1 MRKDIE
7 LQMMKDKSIC
17 REARLTLR
25 VDGAA
30 RGNPGHAGIGGI
42 ISNEAGCKLLSFSEY
57 IGETT
62 NNVAEYSALI
72 FGLRE
77 AAKLKSNSVVVYSD
91 SELLVQQLNG
101 LYKVKNAGLK
111 PLFGEA
117 RRLLSSYMGV
127 TVYHVP
133 REENSEADKLANQA
147 IEDYLSGE
155 KKIVKLEGIPEQESL
170 F

>member
-1 MRKDIE
+1 MRKDIV
-7 LQMMKDKSIC
+7 LQMMTEKITC
-17 REARLTLR
+17 QEARLILR

-30 RGNPGHAGIGGI
+30 RGNPGHAGIGGT
-42 ISNEAGCKLLSFSEY
+42 ISNESGHEHLSFNEY
-57 IGETT
+57 IGKAT

-77 AAKLKSNSVVVYSD
+77 AAKLKSNSIIIYSD

-101 LYKVKNAGLK
+101 FYKVKNAGLK
-111 PLFGEA
+111 PLFKEA
-117 RRLLSSYMGV
+117 KRLLSSYIGV
-127 TVYHVP
+127 TISHIP

-155 KKIVKLEGIPEQESL
+155 KRITKLGIASGQESL